1 MKSFLLELEHIP
13 LGRRVISIEEQVEV
27 VTTSAEAYQKVR
39 NTFDN
44 IQIESMAQS
53 VFAHANQEIWEGNK
67 TTHSGDIKAK
77 LEADQYRPE
86 VKL

>member
-44 IQIESMAQS
+44 I
-53 VFAHANQEIWEGNK
+53 
-67 TTHSGDIKAK
+67 
-77 LEADQYRPE
+77 
-86 VKL
+86 